1 MVLLGTSLGAALGG
15 RGCWRARMV
24 ARAASSAARG
34 RPRASLLALERGVLS
49 SALECTT
56 RGHDQVHVPCIV
68 LFKHESVVYCL
79 MVKVVW

>member
-1 MVLLGTSLGAALGG
+1 MGAAY
-15 RGCWRARMV
+15 
-24 ARAASSAARG
+24 RG
-34 RPRASLLALERGVLS
+34 RRLPLNIKHCHSRDMEIPELTRGVLLALERGVLS

>member
-34 RPRASLLALERGVLS
+34 HPRASLLALERGVLS
-49 SALECTT
+49 SALERTT
-56 RGHDQVHVPCIV
+56 RGHDQVHVTCIV